1 MADTL
6 SSQIYLSRDST
17 REQISDRAKNYLE
30 LQNVDLTKSSFLSF
44 MIDTM
49 STLTSNLLF
58 YQLSAYREFFL
69 TKAQLPESILNLSSF
84 LGYNTREAT
93 VATANVLMTIP
104 FGFDDPLTQFTMP
117 EGFAF
122 TADGDFVFRTNYETQ
137 IEVTNNSS
145 AKVLI
150 IEDNIRLN
158 LPVSLTTE
166 DFSFVLP
173 VRQVEEIVQE
183 FQIDGDIQSY
193 QFVTLDVPISG
204 QVAGLIVELKPPGS
218 AGFTLW
224 TEFQSL
230 FLMDQTDEGYVS
242 RRTDVGRL
250 LTFGNDLVGVQPE
263 ANSTVQVTTE
273 VTQGADGNVIAG
285 SIREGERIYV
295 TTLGG
300 IRQIVEYDVINNA
313 AAFGGEDEES
323 LEEVRR
329 NSIDALTALNRLV
342 TENDYKVINV
352 VVPESPLAQNALPVL
367 KRSDLQ
373 INEISLFSGILFGA
387 GEEEVDQ
394 LVPMRNSV
402 FTLPRGTL
410 RIARDDTITIGGT
423 LYQSLFEIDI
433 DELNTIGDYKYIISE
448 VELIPAIQTSFVNT
462 YDIYADLLEVER
474 SGDTGI
480 FKLHY
485 KSTESD
491 AYLASCTMEIET
503 SGSIKNMTNDA
514 TASYF
519 IYTFDPY
526 TDIPAGEQTYNF
538 TIKDSGG
545 SPVVIYSN
553 KVTFRDDLSDFM
565 RSNVVLD
572 STATIVYDVPVVQ
585 SEYYAGINQR
595 SFELEVLQAVI
606 TTMDLVDYRM
616 LTDFSNFKFT
626 NTTGLLTNML
636 LNEPTIGPVVD
647 ILDALPTVCDEGDRF
662 IITTCTN
669 PGDPV
674 QDSIAKCVDSTGP
687 VFIYSEPVS
696 DTITYVENK
705 MQKYIYS
712 SIGWI
717 PLPLYTIPLEIELEV
732 FRENTFSGTLSGMVS
747 TVRETLFD
755 AFKDRFGT
763 NIEIFRSE
771 IIDVVQEI
779 DGVSH
784 CSLRKPETSIFFNF
798 ELGDLTEEELLR
810 YGPEYVYFNEEDI
823 TVRVI

>member
-1 MADTL
+1 MTDTL

-17 REQISDRAKNYLE
+17 REQISDRAKRYLE
-30 LQNVDLTKSSFLSF
+30 LENVDLTKSSFLSF

-69 TKAQLPESILNLSSF
+69 TKAQLPESILNLSAF
-84 LGYNTREAT
+84 LGYNTREAS

-104 FGFDDPLTQFTMP
+104 FGFDDPLAQFTIP
-117 EGFAF
+117 TAFKF
-122 TADGDFVFRTNYETQ
+122 TADGDFIFRTNYETQ

-145 AKVLI
+145 VKVLVI
-150 IEDNIRLN
+150 QDNLRFN
-158 LPVSLTTE
+158 LPVNLSTE

-173 VRQVEEIVQE
+173 IRQVEEVVQE
-183 FQIDGDIQSY
+183 FQIEGDLQAY
-193 QFVTLDVPISG
+193 QFVTLDVPIDG
-204 QVAGLIVELKPPGS
+204 QVAGLKVELKPPGT
-218 AGFTLW
+218 AGFTIW
-224 TEFQSL
+224 TEFTSL
-230 FLMDQTDEGYVS
+230 FLMDPTDEGYVS
-242 RRTDVGRL
+242 RRTDIGRL

-263 ANSTVQVTTE
+263 PNSTVQVTAE

-285 SIREGERIYV
+285 SIRAGDRIYI
-295 TTLGG
+295 TTLAG
-300 IRQIVEYDVINNA
+300 IRQIVDYDVVNNA
-313 AAFGGEDEES
+313 SAFGGEDEES

-352 VVPESPLAQNALPVL
+352 VVPDSPLAQNALPVL

-373 INEISLFSGILFGA
+373 VNEISLFSGILFGA

-410 RIARDDTITIGGT
+410 RIARDTFITIGDT
-423 LYQSLFEIDI
+423 QYQTLFEIDI
-433 DELNTIGDYKYIISE
+433 DELNTIGNYKYIISE
-448 VELIPAIQTSFVNT
+448 VELIPAIQTSFVST
-462 YDIYADLLEVER
+462 YDIYSDLLEVER
-474 SGDTGI
+474 SGTQGI

-491 AYLASCTMEIET
+491 ADLASCTMQIES

-526 TDIPAGEQTYNF
+526 TDIPAGEQTYDF
-538 TIKDSGG
+538 TVKDSGG
-545 SPVVIYSN
+545 NPVVIYSN

-572 STATIVYDVPVVQ
+572 STATIVYDVPVIN
-585 SEYYAGINQR
+585 SEYYASIDQR
-595 SFELEVLQAVI
+595 SFELEVLQQI
-606 TTMDLVDYRM
+606 TTTMDLVDYRM

-626 NTTGLLTNML
+626 NTDGILFNMT
-636 LNEPTIGPVVD
+636 LNEPTIAPVVD
-647 ILDALPTVCDEGDRF
+647 ILEVVPTVCDEGDRF
-662 IITTCTN
+662 IITKCTD

-674 QDSIAKCVDSTGP
+674 QDSIAKCIDATGP
-687 VFIYSEPVS
+687 VFIYSDPVS

-705 MQKYIYS
+705 GGKYIYS

-717 PLPLYTIPLEIELEV
+717 PLPIYTIPLKLDVEV
-732 FRENTFSGTLSGMVS
+732 FRESTYSGTLTALVTS
-747 TVRETLFD
+747 VRETLFD

-798 ELGDLTEEELLR
+798 LLRDLTQEELLR
-810 YGPEYVYFNEEDI
+810 YGPEYVFFHEEDI